1 MSHAVAQDNICLHIG
16 CGLVVAPD
24 WQNYDASLSL
34 RLSKLP
40 GIGKIV
46 AQKLSFPDWSDT
58 AYYGNIVKGLD
69 IQPESCDLV
78 YAAHVLEHLSLTDFH
93 IALDNIYS
101 YLKPGG
107 IFRAV
112 VPDLEQYIQSYWQQ
126 RQNDAIA
133 SQAAINFMTASG
145 IGHSRS
151 RKTWKDRLREALA
164 NHRHQWMWD
173 RPSLQAAFAE
183 HGFKNPRFC
192 TYGDWADPRFAK
204 VEYKDSFEYAIGV
217 EGCK

>member
-1 MSHAVAQDNICLHIG
+1 MSHAVSQDNLCLHIG

-34 RLSKLP
+34 RLSQMPLV
-40 GIGKIV
+40 GKIA
-46 AQKLSFPDWSDT
+46 AQQLALPSWSET
-58 AYYGNIVKGLD
+58 VRYGDIVKGLK
-69 IQPESCDLV
+69 IAPQSCDLI
-78 YAAHVLEHLSLTDFH
+78 YAAHVLEHLSLDDFH
-93 IALDNIYS
+93 TALDHIYT

-107 IFRAV
+107 TFRAV

-126 RQNDAIA
+126 RQDEAIA
-133 SQAAINFMTASG
+133 SQAAIDFMTASG
-145 IGHSRS
+145 IGRSRS

-164 NHRHQWMWD
+164 NYRHQWMWD

-192 TYGDWADPRFAK
+192 TYGDWDDPRFAK

-217 EGCK
+217 EGRK

>member
-151 RKTWKDRLREALA
+151 RKTWKDR
-164 NHRHQWMWD
+164 
-173 RPSLQAAFAE
+173 
-183 HGFKNPRFC
+183 
-192 TYGDWADPRFAK
+192 
-204 VEYKDSFEYAIGV
+204 
-217 EGCK
+217 